1 MRQVRNAER
10 NAECRVRKLMG
21 VVLFALAVTPL
32 LAAPPADNTP
42 LKRQM
47 QDFERA
53 LNQSIIQMFGTQFF
67 VFLQEP
73 KAAYLPG
80 FGVVVH
86 AEVNLHPMR
95 FIMPFAPQPYSE
107 QELKTERE
115 QKLARMKVMQK
126 GLQDLLLAQGR
137 ALTQLSGEEQV
148 AVVIHLYN
156 PRTYPEIPSQVLL
169 QARRQAL
176 LDVREREGKPD
187 PIELAKAINLREF

>member
-1 MRQVRNAER
+1 MK
-10 NAECRVRKLMG
+10 KLRIADCG
-21 VVLFALAVTPL
+21 LRICLAILAAAL
-32 LAAPPADNTP
+32 LATSPAAARAAENNAA

-47 QDFERA
+47 QEFERG
-53 LNQSIIQMFGTQFF
+53 LNQTIIQMFGTQFF

-86 AEVNLHPMR
+86 AEVNLYPMR

-126 GLQDLLLAQGR
+126 GLQEMLVAQGR
-137 ALTQLSGEEQV
+137 ALGQLSGEEQV

-156 PRTYPEIPSQVLL
+156 PRTYPEIPSQVIL

-176 LDVREREGKPD
+176 LDLAERAGKPD
-187 PIELAKAINLREF
+187 PIELAKAITLREF